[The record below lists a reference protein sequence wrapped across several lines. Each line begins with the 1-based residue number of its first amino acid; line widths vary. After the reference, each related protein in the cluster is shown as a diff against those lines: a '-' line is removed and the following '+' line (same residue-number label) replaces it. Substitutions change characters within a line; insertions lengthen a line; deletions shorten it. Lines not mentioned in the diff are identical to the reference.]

1 MKIAINPGHFDSLD
15 SGAVG
20 QNGTHEANV
29 VFQIAQR
36 LEQRL
41 HDESYQ
47 TVFISSNELQEICD
61 IANAEQ
67 ADYFISIHANAC
79 DNPDVQGAET
89 WYMSDTGKELAKS
102 IQEQLIVRENN
113 RGIKNSVGL
122 YVLRHTDMPAVLV
135 ECAFISNADEE
146 AFLSSDEGQ
155 DFFAESIYR
164 GLEVYLN
171 E

>member
-1 MKIAINPGHFDSLD
+1 MKIAINPGHYDSLD

-29 VFQIAQR
+29 VYSIAQR

-41 HDESYQ
+41 HDECYQ

-113 RGIKNSVGL
+113 RGIKQSVGL

-146 AFLSSDEGQ
+146 AFLSTEEGQ

-164 GLEVYLN
+164 GLEGYLN

>member
-36 LEQRL
+36 LQQRL
-41 HDESYQ
+41 NDESYQ
-47 TVFISSNELQEICD
+47 TVFISSNELQKICD

-89 WYMSDTGKELAKS
+89 WYMSDTGKELAK
-102 IQEQLIVRENN
+102 
-113 RGIKNSVGL
+113 RGHGL
-122 YVLRHTDMPAVLV
+122 VFGGGSHGMMGALA
-135 ECAFISNADEE
+135 EGAFEE
-146 AFLSSDEGQ
+146 KGY
-155 DFFAESIYR
+155 I
-164 GLEVYLN
+164 LEDKQN
-171 E
+171 